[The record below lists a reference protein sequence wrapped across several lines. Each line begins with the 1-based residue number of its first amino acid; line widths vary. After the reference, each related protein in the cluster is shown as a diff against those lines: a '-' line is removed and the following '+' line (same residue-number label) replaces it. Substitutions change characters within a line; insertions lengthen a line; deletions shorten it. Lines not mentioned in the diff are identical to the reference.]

1 VTKHRLLCAGGLLLA
16 LAAGLSLLLPG
27 VRWGLWGLWRGE
39 AFYRGRPT
47 SAWRESVAAFL
58 AEHRA

>member
-1 VTKHRLLCAGGLLLA
+1 VTKRRLLCAGGSFLCLA
-16 LAAGLSLLLPG
+16 VGLSLLLPG

-39 AFYRGRPT
+39 AFYRGRPA
-47 SAWRESVAAFL
+47 SAWRESVAAYL